1 MPYFTME
8 DFSLLNN
15 MGGVRKDSSNQKH
28 AEAYEAGKKTYDLV
42 KRWAELLQDKLFPDG
57 PKPVVRRKPTDQAQQ
72 FMTYYWAK
80 IRPFSDS
87 SQKLAYTVTINKD
100 GFVTCIDTIG
110 LDDNSE
116 LRKKYIR
123 LRDSSSISITST
135 ISREDGLALSSLEK
149 LAEWSVASISKFS
162 ISYGEVAKRL
172 NLEDDSVESLE
183 PTTTATDKEPVL
195 SSVTIYEQIASQGF
209 CFPDWLVTDYILA
222 LGTKPFVILSGISGT
237 GKTKLAQIVAQIVA
251 PDEEV
256 QSVFGDSPKAQ
267 DGSFIHT
274 VGLSTLKYRGL
285 TLPVDSLT
293 LFNNLPERGEGVDV
307 AIQRPDGGKYKG
319 RIANVNFTDSS
330 RSTVFRL
337 FWEKDLGTW
346 LTENSSIGDYLLI
359 TPLGSIESQAVVME
373 LHKATR
379 ISKKISS
386 PRIAFLSVRPD
397 WTDNRSLLG
406 YYNPLTGQYQSTELL
421 SLLLRAEADPDKPH
435 FVILDEMNLAKVEYY
450 FSDFLSAMEAETDM
464 ILHDSKADLFLDEE
478 DSVKIPRRIS
488 IPKNVFFTGTVN
500 VDETTYMFSPKVLD
514 RSNVIEFNEVN
525 LQSYPEI
532 ASETNEFR
540 LQSKISIEEI
550 LEAAQPPSSADWVNL
565 QDFYKDRLRQAQNLL
580 APHHLHFG
588 YRVVNEISCFMNL
601 AAKFLEEKDLDL
613 AFDLQLLQKVFPKL
627 AGNRAKLEKPL
638 SELLQWCN
646 NPDLPRQ
653 IDAFV
658 ESDEPNTPTYLHSA
672 AKLTRMLKTL
682 KTTGFVSFVE

>member
-1 MPYFTME
+1 MKMSYWWVNQGKSYKEERPGGYLKAPHCNEQGMTRSYWTNMKLLKVGDQVFHYANNHLRAIGIVTKKAQEIDNRPEENRVDELFGMYWVAQIAMEELDHPIHRKNIPPEVREKAGSEGPY
-8 DFSLLNN
+8 DRIGGIKQAYLLPL
-15 MGGVRKDSSNQKH
+15 RQ
-28 AEAYEAGKKTYDLV
+28 EAGLV
-42 KRWAELLQDKLFPDG
+42 LQDALMKLP
-57 PKPVVRRKPTDQAQQ
+57 
-72 FMTYYWAK
+72 
-80 IRPFSDS
+80 
-87 SQKLAYTVTINKD
+87 
-100 GFVTCIDTIG
+100 
-110 LDDNSE
+110 
-116 LRKKYIR
+116 RKKIDHV
-123 LRDSSSISITST
+123 LPAFPGEPITT
-135 ISREDGLALSSLEK
+135 EI
-149 LAEWSVASISKFS
+149 
-162 ISYGEVAKRL
+162 
-172 NLEDDSVESLE
+172 
-183 PTTTATDKEPVL
+183 DKETAF
-195 SSVTIYEQIASQGF
+195 SGMTIYDQIAEQGF

-251 PDEEV
+251 PDEEI
-256 QSVFGDSPKAQ
+256 QSVIGDLPKAEN
-267 DGSFIHT
+267 GSFIHT

-293 LFNNLPERGEGVDV
+293 LFNNLPEKGEGVDV

-379 ISKKISS
+379 ISKRISS

-421 SLLLRAEADPDKPH
+421 SLLLKAKADPDKPH

-450 FSDFLSAMEAETDM
+450 FSDFLSAMEAGTDM
-464 ILHDSKADLFLDEE
+464 ILHDSKIDLFLDDEE
-478 DSVKIPRRIS
+478 SMKIPRRIS
-488 IPKNVFFTGTVN
+488 VPRNVFFSGTVN

-525 LQSYPEI
+525 LQNYPI
-532 ASETNEFR
+532 NTLETGEFR
-540 LQSKISIEEI
+540 LLSKMNIEEI
-550 LEAAQPPSSADWVNL
+550 LEAAQPPSSDDWVNL
-565 QDFYKDRLRQAQNLL
+565 QNFYKDRLRQVHDLL
-580 APHHLHFG
+580 APYNLHFG
-588 YRVVNEISCFMNL
+588 YRVVNEIACFMNL
-601 AAKFLEEKDLDL
+601 AARFVEEKDLGL

-638 SELLQWCN
+638 EKLLEWCN
-646 NPDLPRQ
+646 SPNSPKP
-653 IDAFV
+653 IDSSV
-658 ESDEPNTPTYLHSA
+658 ESDEPKTPTYSHSA